1 MRHRPIGVLGV
12 LAELLAFARIS
23 CGMDFS
29 VTHVGAFSESGSNEP
44 DDTFVL
50 MRGEIKPGD
59 YNKLIRFSV
68 DNNVNFLAYN
78 FILASPGGDVA
89 EALAIGRLLK
99 SIYAQAIVGPRYG
112 SCASACFIIFA
123 SAVDR
128 VGVAGLVGIH
138 RPYVAPGRLRS
149 LTVTEAEREET
160 KVLLDAEK
168 YLHTLRV
175 PRALIDQMFS
185 RSSTDIHW
193 LSDDELEQ
201 LGWRAPWYEEL
212 LVARCGLNT
221 QKEKDALASE
231 DPKAKEWLKHVADC
245 ASLLTAPD
253 ADRNLNAALV
263 RYHAQKAGAR

>member
-1 MRHRPIGVLGV
+1 
-12 LAELLAFARIS
+12 
-23 CGMDFS
+23 
-29 VTHVGAFSESGSNEP
+29 
-44 DDTFVL
+44 
-50 MRGEIKPGD
+50 
-59 YNKLIRFSV
+59 LIRFSV

>member
-1 MRHRPIGVLGV
+1 MIWRRGACTFGILVALV
-12 LAELLAFARIS
+12 TFARIG
-23 CGMDFS
+23 CTMDFS
-29 VTHVGAFSESGSNEP
+29 VTHVGAFSKTGGDEP
-44 DDTFVL
+44 NTTYVL

-68 DNNVNFLAYN
+68 ENNVNFLAYN

-89 EALAIGRLLK
+89 EALAIGRLPK

-112 SCASACFIIFA
+112 PCASACFIIFA

-128 VGVAGLVGIH
+128 VAVEGLVGIH
-138 RPYVAPGRLRS
+138 RPYVAGARLRT

-175 PRALIDQMFS
+175 PGAMIDQMFS

-212 LVARCGLNT
+212 LVARCGLDT
-221 QKEKDALASE
+221 QKEKNALASE

-253 ADRNLNAALV
+253 ADKNLNAALV
-263 RYHAQKAGAR
+263 RYRAFGGAR